1 MNALQ
6 LEGLARHY
14 GEREAL
20 ADVSLSL
27 PEGQTLVVFGA
38 NGAGKTTLLRVLATL
53 LRPHGGSVV
62 LPAPLAP
69 NTTIGCPAGSDS
81 ETSASASRSP

>member
-20 ADVSLSL
+20 VDVSLSL

-38 NGAGKTTLLRVLATL
+38 NGAGKTTLLRT
-53 LRPHGGSVV
+53 GDEQSVRE
-62 LPAPLAP
+62 LIARAQRERAPQV
-69 NTTIGCPAGSDS
+69 
-81 ETSASASRSP
+81 SRA